1 MLLEIIITI
10 IAGILLGVLCGLLPG
25 LHPNTVNVILLSLSP
40 FLLQFMSPL
49 TLAVLIIVVSV
60 SNSII
65 DSVPS
70 IYLGAPDTDG
80 NVMSVLPGH
89 QMLLRGEGHEAVIL
103 TVIGSIFG
111 LVAAVLA
118 IPPLALI
125 LQKIYPLI
133 QNYIVYVLIITVIFL
148 IFREKDKVWA
158 FFIFILSG
166 VLGIATLSSPLKE
179 PLFPLFSG
187 LFGIS
192 MLLLGLKNKVKIPKQ
207 KFTEAKIKSK
217 TIFKAVL
224 TSLISGSIVSMLPG
238 LGNAQ
243 AAILGSSIVKDKDP
257 ECFLIMVGGINTVNF
272 IISFISILILD
283 KARNGSIVAVSELLE
298 IFTINHLILFIIVS
312 LISGGLSVLV
322 TIKLSKVFSSLM
334 PKISYQKLSLFII
347 IGITIAVIILSGFLG
362 LLVLITATSL
372 GMIPQ
377 FKNIGKN
384 HLMGS
389 LLLPVILYFLL

>member
-1 MLLEIIITI
+1 MLLEILITI
-10 IAGILLGVLCGLLPG
+10 IAGIILGILCGLLPG
-25 LHPNTVNVILLSLSP
+25 LHPNTVNVILLSFSP

-49 TLAVLIIVVSV
+49 TLAVLIVVVST

-89 QMLLRGEGHEAVIL
+89 QMLLAGKGHEAVVL

-111 LVAAVLA
+111 LIAAVLA

-125 LQKIYPLI
+125 LKQIYPIIQDYIAFLLI
-133 QNYIVYVLIITVIFL
+133 AVVIFL
-148 IFREKDKVWA
+148 IFREKNKVWA
-158 FFIFILSG
+158 FFIFALSG
-166 VLGIATLSSPLKE
+166 ILGIATLGSQLKE
-179 PLFPLFSG
+179 PLFPLFTG

-192 MLLLGLKNKVKIPKQ
+192 MLLLGLKNKVKIPEQ
-207 KFTEAKIKSK
+207 KFTDINIKK
-217 TIFKAVL
+217 KQIFKAVL
-224 TSLISGSIVSMLPG
+224 TSLFSGSIVSMLPG

-243 AAILGSSIVKDKDP
+243 AAILGSSVIRDKDP
-257 ECFLIMVGGINTVNF
+257 KCFLIMVGGINTVNF

-283 KARNGSIVAVSELLE
+283 KARNGSIVAVSKLLE
-298 IFTINHLILFIIVS
+298 TFTVEHLILFIVIS
-312 LISGGLSVLV
+312 LITGGLSVIV
-322 TIKLSKVFSSLM
+322 TIKLSRIFSKLI
-334 PKISYQKLSLFII
+334 PKINYQKLSLAII
-347 IGITIAVIILSGFLG
+347 IGITIAVISLSGAIGF
-362 LLVLITATSL
+362 LVLITSTFL
-372 GMIPQ
+372 GMIPT

>member
-243 AAILGSSIVKDKDP
+243 AAILGSSIV
-257 ECFLIMVGGINTVNF
+257 T
-272 IISFISILILD
+272 
-283 KARNGSIVAVSELLE
+283 VSELLE

-389 LLLPVILYFLL
+389 LLLPMILYFLL